1 MGKWT
6 PDYTDDILHSKIKSL
21 VSGAIKRSSLE
32 KTEPTISYE
41 DFVNDLDTGDS
52 FTTSIIDILVKELA
66 ERRTRPNINDRR
78 LIADR
83 SAKSLRLLATP
94 LRIYRDRSMGRYHP
108 SRRTA
113 NLSDYLS
120 APPLEMDME
129 EDEDIFERMLDGGS
143 TLEGA
148 RINSDLYE
156 AYGTNAGQS
165 SRGVAS
171 PSPPAEDAPS
181 PVLTQPTHSRSG
193 PWSFSSGM
201 GPTTFLSRQPSIR
214 RPIRSRTVDFNE
226 FTHRRRSSTRE
237 GQNAQG
243 EPSETL
249 DVREGPWSR
258 SAQSARRFFPF
269 IRTRRYEHTD
279 SWSPEIPSS
288 HDDEGGTYTSEPS
301 NAPWFN
307 LTPPIHREPAT
318 MEDVLADA
326 ELSDE
331 RGHAPPAPRLRRGG
345 LRAPESILS
354 RHSSPVRL
362 VGSQPASSVLDTA
375 PVTRREEGGDS
386 HAEPTAYPTP
396 GSTEN
401 EFFA

>member
-6 PDYTDDILHSKIKSL
+6 PDYIDDVLHSKMKGL

-66 ERRTRPNINDRR
+66 ERRTRPNLNDRR

-94 LRIYRDRSMGRYHP
+94 LRVYRDRTMGRYHH
-108 SRRTA
+108 SRRSA

-129 EDEDIFERMLDGGS
+129 EDEDIFERMLDSG
-143 TLEGA
+143 TTVEGA

-156 AYGTNAGQS
+156 AYGTNGGHS
-165 SRGVAS
+165 SRAVSS
-171 PSPPAEDAPS
+171 PSPPIEDAPL
-181 PVLTQPTHSRSG
+181 PVFTQPPHSRSG
-193 PWSFSSGM
+193 PWSMSSGV
-201 GPTTFLSRQPSIR
+201 PTTFLSRQAPNR
-214 RPIRSRTVDFNE
+214 RPFRSRTVDFNE
-226 FTHRRRSSTRE
+226 FTHHRRSSTRE
-237 GQNAQG
+237 GQSARA
-243 EPSETL
+243 EPTESLE
-249 DVREGPWSR
+249 VREGPWNR
-258 SAQSARRFFPF
+258 SSQSTRRFFPF

-279 SWSPEIPSS
+279 PWSSDIPSS
-288 HDDEGGTYTSEPS
+288 HEVDEGPAYTSEPS

-307 LTPPIHREPAT
+307 LTPPIHRESST
-318 MEDVLADA
+318 MEEALADA
-326 ELSDE
+326 ELSE
-331 RGHAPPAPRLRRGG
+331 VRGHAAPAPRLRRGG

-354 RHSSPVRL
+354 RHASPIPTIGNPPRSSYDEHPDIIPRG
-362 VGSQPASSVLDTA
+362 VGDDGQT
-375 PVTRREEGGDS
+375 
-386 HAEPTAYPTP
+386 EPTGYPTP
-396 GSTEN
+396 GSTDH

>member
-6 PDYTDDILHSKIKSL
+6 PDYVDDVLHSKIKSL

-41 DFVNDLDTGDS
+41 EFVTDLDTGDS
-52 FTTSIIDILVKELA
+52 FTTSLIDILVKEMA
-66 ERRTRPNINDRR
+66 ERRTRPNVNDRR

-108 SRRTA
+108 SRRSA

-129 EDEDIFERMLDGGS
+129 EDEDIFERMLDGGP
-143 TLEGA
+143 TIEGA

-156 AYGTNAGQS
+156 AYGTNAGPS
-165 SRGVAS
+165 SRPVSS
-171 PSPPAEDAPS
+171 PSPPADDPPS
-181 PVLTQPTHSRSG
+181 PPTQPSHFRSG
-193 PWSFSSGM
+193 PWSMTG
-201 GPTTFLSRQPSIR
+201 GLPTTMLTRQPSIR
-214 RPIRSRTVDFNE
+214 RPVRSRTVDFNE

-237 GQNAQG
+237 NPGSHG
-243 EPSETL
+243 ESSESL
-249 DVREGPWSR
+249 ELREGPSGR
-258 SAQSARRFFPF
+258 SSQSARRFFPF
-269 IRTRRYEHTD
+269 IRTRRYDHPD
-279 SWSPEIPSS
+279 PWGSDIHSPYDTE
-288 HDDEGGTYTSEPS
+288 EGITHTSEPS

-307 LTPPIHREPAT
+307 LAPPVLREPTT
-318 MEDVLADA
+318 MEEVLADA

-331 RGHAPPAPRLRRGG
+331 RGHTGVIPRLRRGG

-354 RHSSPVRL
+354 RHASPIPSPNPPEIAYEPENTTVTAN
-362 VGSQPASSVLDTA
+362 ASSDAA
-375 PVTRREEGGDS
+375 PGELTG
-386 HAEPTAYPTP
+386 YPTP
-396 GSTEN
+396 GSTEH